1 MSREGSLRK
10 ALLALAAF
18 MLAIAILF
26 YLLTELSAGVD
37 HVAIKL
43 EVK

>member
-1 MSREGSLRK
+1 LRK

-26 YLLTELSAGVD
+26 YLLTERVD